1 MFIAGIPI
9 PHIMT
14 VETSGY
20 FSNSAYSV
28 VIFPICLF
36 LAVFTLAKTGG

>member
-28 VIFPICLF
+28 VIF
-36 LAVFTLAKTGG
+36 LAVCTVS